1 MDLNRDEE
9 FAPIPQNIPEDFTP
23 EAQPEPE
30 REPDTLWHGTGAG
43 QQEIIYAAAEPE
55 PVSAEPAF
63 QAAPIYEEPAPEADP
78 IPEAEP
84 SWSSAPVFERTY
96 TPQPE
101 QYTVP
106 KKRTKKSGSGIG
118 KKLLAAVLTVAVA
131 VGACAVTAN
140 VVSDRWE
147 DRMNLLQ
154 SEVDR
159 ELEAM
164 AEELEELREL
174 QTGVSVSGSPM
185 STNGGMSPSQVYA
198 MNVNSVV
205 AISNQSTT
213 NVWGQVSETASSG
226 TGFIISADGYILS
239 NYHVVEGAKRLTV
252 MTYMGDEYEARLVGY
267 DEMNDVSILKVEA
280 TGLDPVT
287 IGSSD
292 DLIVGDQV
300 VAIGNPLGELTSS
313 LTVGYISAKDRTI
326 NTDGNLI
333 NMMQTDAAINP
344 GNSGGPLFNMKG
356 EVIGITTAKY
366 SGSTDSGASIEG
378 IGFAIPIDDVM
389 AMSEDLISHGYL
401 TNQAYLGV
409 SVMDLD
415 SSTASMYSLPMGS
428 YVQSVT
434 AGSCAETAGIQPK
447 DIIIKVGEYE
457 VEGNSTLQTAL
468 RKFKA
473 GETTTVTVY
482 RAGAELELTITFDE
496 RPQDPDAAQQA
507 QQQPQQSGEMPNS
520 GSYEDWYNYFYPF
533 FGGGM
538 P

>member
-1 MDLNRDEE
+1 MEFNEDQLFDPISPDPEE
-9 FAPIPQNIPEDFTP
+9 VSA
-23 EAQPEPE
+23 PEPAE
-30 REPDTLWHGTGAG
+30 EIQEDTAWHGLGAG
-43 QQEIIYAAAEPE
+43 TQEFFTASPSDAWAEPE
-55 PVSAEPAF
+55 PTPDPAPEP
-63 QAAPIYEEPAPEADP
+63 EPAP
-78 IPEAEP
+78 
-84 SWSSAPVFERTY
+84 VYERTY

-101 QYTVP
+101 EYTVP
-106 KKRTKKSGSGIG
+106 KKRAKKSGGVG
-118 KKLLAAVLTVAVA
+118 KKILAAVLAAALVI
-131 VGACAVTAN
+131 GSCAVTAS
-140 VVSDRWE
+140 VVNNRWE
-147 DRMNLLQ
+147 DEMLRQQTQVNAQLAQLQ
-154 SEVDR
+154 EQIQA
-159 ELEAM
+159 LEQA
-164 AEELEELREL
+164 
-174 QTGVSVSGSPM
+174 QTGMSVSGSPM
-185 STNGGMSPSQVYA
+185 SSASGLSPSQVYA

-252 MTYMGDEYEARLVGY
+252 MTYMGDEYEAKLVGF

-280 TGLDPVT
+280 TNLEPVT

-366 SGSTDSGASIEG
+366 SGSTGSGASIEG
-378 IGFAIPIDDVM
+378 IGFAIPIADVM
-389 AMSEDLISHGYL
+389 AMTEDLIAHGYR

-409 SVMDLD
+409 TVRDMDA
-415 SSTASMYSLPMGS
+415 STAEMYSLPTGS
-428 YVQSVT
+428 YVISVT
-434 AGSCAETAGIQPK
+434 EGSCAETAGLQPK
-447 DIIIKVGEYE
+447 DIILAVGEHR
-457 VEGNSTLQTAL
+457 VEGNSTLQSAL
-468 RKFKA
+468 RKFQA
-473 GETTTVTVY
+473 GDTTTITVF
-482 RAGAELELTITFDE
+482 RSGAEIELTITFDE
-496 RPQDPDAAQQA
+496 RPQDPNAALE
-507 QQQPQQSGEMPNS
+507 QPQGQGEMPSS

>member
-1 MDLNRDEE
+1 MEYNDDRFDL
-9 FAPIPQNIPEDFTP
+9 IPEEPEQDQTPVDFEQPAAP
-23 EAQPEPE
+23 EEAPQAPVFEEVPQPE
-30 REPDTLWHGTGAG
+30 DTTWHGTGAD
-43 QQEIIYAAAEPE
+43 QQEFFAAFSGDIPEEPEAAPAWEPE
-55 PVSAEPAF
+55 PVPAYEPE
-63 QAAPIYEEPAPEADP
+63 PVYER
-78 IPEAEP
+78 
-84 SWSSAPVFERTY
+84 SC

-101 QYTVP
+101 QYTRP
-106 KKRTKKSGSGIG
+106 KKRKKSGTGRRI
-118 KKLLAAVLTVAVA
+118 LAAVLTLALVA
-131 VGACAVTAN
+131 GSCAVTARLVN
-140 VVSDRWE
+140 SRWE
-147 DRMNLLQ
+147 DRMEQMESQVDAQITDLQ
-154 SEVDR
+154 SQ
-159 ELEAM
+159 L
-164 AEELEELREL
+164 EELEKA
-174 QTGVSVSGSPM
+174 QAGVSVSGSPM
-185 STNGGMSPSQVYA
+185 ASQGSLTPSQVYS

-205 AISNQSTT
+205 AISNQTTT
-213 NVWGQVSETASSG
+213 NVWGQTSETASSG

-239 NYHVVEGAKRLTV
+239 NYHVVEGASRLTV
-252 MTYMGDEYEARLVGY
+252 ITYMGDEYEAKLVGF
-267 DEMNDVSILKVEA
+267 DEMNDVAVLKVQA
-280 TGLDPVT
+280 TGLDAVT

-326 NTDGNLI
+326 NTDGSLI

-366 SGSTDSGASIEG
+366 SGSTGSGASIEG
-378 IGFAIPIDDVM
+378 IGFAIPIADAI
-389 AMSEDLISHGYL
+389 AMTEDLIAHGYL
-401 TNQAYLGV
+401 KNQAYLGV

-434 AGSCAETAGIQPK
+434 PGSCAEAAGIQPK
-447 DIIIKVGEYE
+447 DIITAVGGYS

-482 RAGAELELTITFDE
+482 RSGMELELTITFDE
-496 RPQDPDAAQQA
+496 RPQDPNAAQS
-507 QQQPQQSGEMPNS
+507 QQPQQSGEMPSS
-520 GSYEDWYNYFYPF
+520 GSYEDWYNYFFPF

>member
-1 MDLNRDEE
+1 MELNNDRE
-9 FAPIPQNIPEDFTP
+9 FDPIPQNTP
-23 EAQPEPE
+23 EAIPEEPVTE
-30 REPDTLWHGTGAG
+30 AAPDTAWHGTGAG
-43 QQEIIYAAAEPE
+43 VQETIFAAPAEPE
-55 PVSAEPAF
+55 AS
-63 QAAPIYEEPAPEADP
+63 

-84 SWSSAPVFERTY
+84 VFEAAPVYERAY

-101 QYTVP
+101 EYTVP
-106 KKRTKKSGSGIG
+106 KKRKAKPGMG
-118 KKLLAAVLTVAVA
+118 KRLLAAALSAALVI
-131 VGACAVTAN
+131 GSCAVTALIVN
-140 VVSDRWE
+140 NRWE
-147 DRMNLLQ
+147 NRMLELRTQMNQQLTELQ
-154 SEVDR
+154 EQ
-159 ELEAM
+159 LQ
-164 AEELEELREL
+164 ELEEA
-174 QTGVSVSGSPM
+174 QTGMSVSGSPM
-185 STNGGMSPSQVYA
+185 SSVGGMSPSQVYA

-205 AISNQSTT
+205 AISNQTTT

-226 TGFIISADGYILS
+226 SGFIISADGYILS
-239 NYHVVEGAKRLTV
+239 NYHVVEGANKLTV
-252 MTYMGDEYEARLVGY
+252 ITYMGDEYEAKLVGF
-267 DEMNDVSILKVEA
+267 DKMNDVSILKVEA

-326 NTDGNLI
+326 NTDGSLI

-356 EVIGITTAKY
+356 EVVGITTAKY
-366 SGSTDSGASIEG
+366 SGSTGSGASIEG
-378 IGFAIPIDDVM
+378 IGFAIPIADVM

-415 SSTASMYSLPMGS
+415 SSTANMYSLPMGS

-434 AGSCAETAGIQPK
+434 EGSCAERAGIQPK
-447 DIIIKVGEYE
+447 DIIIAVGDYT
-457 VEGNSTLQTAL
+457 VEGNSTLQSAL
-468 RKFKA
+468 RKFRA
-473 GETTTVTVY
+473 GETTTITVF
-482 RAGAELELTITFDE
+482 RSGAELELTITFDE
-496 RPQDPDAAQQA
+496 RPQDPDAEQQA

-520 GSYEDWYNYFYPF
+520 GSYEDWYNYFFPF

>member
-1 MDLNRDEE
+1 MEFNEDLQIE
-9 FAPIPQNIPEDFTP
+9 PIP
-23 EAQPEPE
+23 
-30 REPDTLWHGTGAG
+30 
-43 QQEIIYAAAEPE
+43 AEPE
-55 PVSAEPAF
+55 PTEQIAEEISEVVTEIISEPVEGIAEEPVEAPAEP
-63 QAAPIYEEPAPEADP
+63 EP
-78 IPEAEP
+78 IPE
-84 SWSSAPVFERTY
+84 PVYERGY

-106 KKRTKKSGSGIG
+106 KKRTKKSGGVG
-118 KKLLAAVLTVAVA
+118 KKIVSAVLTLALVS
-131 VGACAVTAN
+131 GACGITAKTVN
-140 VVSDRWE
+140 DRWE
-147 DRMNLLQ
+147 T
-154 SEVDR
+154 
-159 ELEAM
+159 ELERRQSQVDAQ
-164 AEELEELREL
+164 LEQLQEQIAALEQM

-185 STNGGMSPSQVYA
+185 SSNGGMSPSQVYA

-226 TGFIISADGYILS
+226 TGFIISEDGYIIS
-239 NYHVVEGAKRLTV
+239 NYHVVEGASRLTV
-252 MTYMGDEYEARLVGY
+252 MTYMGHEYEARLVGF
-267 DEMNDVSILKVEA
+267 DAMNDVSILKVEA
-280 TGLDPVT
+280 TGLDPVD

-292 DLIVGDQV
+292 ELIVGDQV

-366 SGSTDSGASIEG
+366 SGSTGSGASIEG

-389 AMSEDLISHGYL
+389 GMTEDLIANGYR

-415 SSTASMYSLPMGS
+415 SSTAAMYSLPMGS

-434 AGSCAETAGIQPK
+434 PGSCAETAGIQPK
-447 DIIIKVGEYE
+447 DIIIAVGEYA
-457 VEGNSTLQTAL
+457 VEGNSTLQSAL
-468 RKFKA
+468 RKFNA
-473 GETTTVTVY
+473 GDTTTVTVY
-482 RAGAELELTITFDE
+482 RAGAELQLPITFDE
-496 RPQDPDAAQQA
+496 RPQDPNATVE
-507 QQQPQQSGEMPNS
+507 QPQESGEMPSS

-533 FGGGM
+533 FGGGR